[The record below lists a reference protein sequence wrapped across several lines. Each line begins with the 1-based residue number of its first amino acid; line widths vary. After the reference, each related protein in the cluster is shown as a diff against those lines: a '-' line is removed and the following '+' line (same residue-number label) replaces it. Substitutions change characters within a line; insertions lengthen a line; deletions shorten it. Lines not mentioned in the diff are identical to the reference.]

1 MEAEK
6 HLVQSVLKGNREAFR
21 DLISAYERLVA
32 HIVFRMVHNESDR
45 EDICQ
50 EVFVKVSQ
58 NLSRFS
64 FKSKLSTWI
73 GRIAY
78 NTTLN
83 YLEKKRVPLY
93 DDLGGSSGGE
103 TSKKKTVD
111 SSEAFMSGDTGP
123 EDLLLQNEMN
133 RDLHEQIS
141 HLPVL
146 FRTVITLYHLEHM
159 SYLDIADIMNL
170 PVGTVKSYLFRA
182 RKRLKEQLLEERS
195 NAT

>member
-6 HLVQSVLKGNREAFR
+6 HLVQSVLKGNRDAFR

-32 HIVFRMVHNESDR
+32 HIVFRMVRNEVDR

-50 EVFVKVSQ
+50 EVFVKVYQ
-58 NLSRFS
+58 NLSRFN

-93 DDLGGSSGGE
+93 HDLGGSSRGE
-103 TSKKKTVD
+103 EKRKKSPD
-111 SSEAFMSGDTGP
+111 SDVAFMSDEVGP
-123 EDLLLQNEMN
+123 EDQLLENEIHRN
-133 RDLHEQIS
+133 LHEQIS
-141 HLPVL
+141 RLPVL

-159 SYLDIADIMNL
+159 SYIDIADIMNL

-195 NAT
+195 NAI